1 MLDYAVRRICLLIPT
16 LLITSLC
23 LFFAMRTLPS
33 QDAIELTLGPQVIH
47 DNPGLAD
54 QQRKALGISGPL
66 TKQYLRW
73 VGGFVT
79 GNWGKSLVSR
89 HSIASEIKNRIPV
102 SMEISLVSLFV
113 TWVISFPL
121 GVFAAVNQDRFPDY
135 VLRTIAYA

>member
-1 MLDYAVRRICLLIPT
+1 MQEYAVRRVCLLVPT
-16 LLITSLC
+16 LFVTSVL

-33 QDAIELTLGPQVIH
+33 QDAIELTLGPQVLH

-66 TKQYLRW
+66 TKQYVHW

-89 HSIASEIKNRIPV
+89 HSIAGEIKNRIPV
-102 SMEISLVSLFV
+102 SMEISL
-113 TWVISFPL
+113 IS
-121 GVFAAVNQDRFPDY
+121 
-135 VLRTIAYA
+135 